1 MRHTDL
7 RLRPLRVLFVGNTD
21 RDGGIAEQLRGL
33 GFSVDVTAGSSA
45 VRAALAQTDVAV
57 VSGPLAAWSGIDRF
71 PAHERHRVGW
81 VLLSSGQ
88 TRGGAGWDAVVAGQ
102 PPTADF
108 RDAIY
113 AAHAKALVRVGLG
126 APAPSS

>member
-1 MRHTDL
+1 VHHTEL
-7 RLRPLRVLFVGNTD
+7 RERPLRVLFVGNAEHD
-21 RDGGIAEQLRGL
+21 AGVAEQLRGL

-45 VRAALAQTDVAV
+45 VRAALVRTDVAV

-88 TRGGAGWDAVVAGQ
+88 TRGGAGWDAVVADQ
-102 PPTADF
+102 TPTVDF

-113 AAHAKALVRVGLG
+113 SAHAKALVRLGLG
-126 APAPSS
+126 APAPS